1 MYVAFEPRGDLSP
14 RYFLIFVNVPGWR
27 SLLFLLSKV
36 ESASTS
42 TAHCTTWRIVPGTRY
57 TRVLLILLR
66 SIYAW
71 YCCTAAVVYQ
81 VLFYMSCC
89 TAVVLLLLILRIPG
103 TAVLLAAVVYQV
115 LFYIFSCCTSTAV
128 VLVLLIL
135 RIPGTAVPL
144 LFSIVLH
151 IVMLYSSRTGTQVRV
166 LLYPHPVA
174 C

>member
-1 MYVAFEPRGDLSP
+1 MVEGRLACVHVSPVPRMYVAFEPRGDLSP

-81 VLFYMSCC
+81 VLFYMLSCC

-103 TAVLLAAVVYQV
+103 TAV
-115 LFYIFSCCTSTAV
+115 
-128 VLVLLIL
+128 
-135 RIPGTAVPL
+135 PM